1 MSRLFQQNKSLS
13 GRIDFF
19 ILKNPETY
27 GWFKHKVVS
36 SKITLHQIMKI
47 QLNLSTNVLFF
58 FIYFFGKKNN
68 IYTYSFRYFNRITN
82 DIFSIYKTS
91 FSNLYLVTVR
101 VKLCKTY
108 IAKIVSTAWWYRQ
121 RLAVLVFDVPARI
134 LMAQIEYHQFIVKM
148 DCNLQ

>member
-19 ILKNPETY
+19 YPQKSRNLF

-134 LMAQIEYHQFIVKM
+134 LMAQIEYH
-148 DCNLQ
+148 